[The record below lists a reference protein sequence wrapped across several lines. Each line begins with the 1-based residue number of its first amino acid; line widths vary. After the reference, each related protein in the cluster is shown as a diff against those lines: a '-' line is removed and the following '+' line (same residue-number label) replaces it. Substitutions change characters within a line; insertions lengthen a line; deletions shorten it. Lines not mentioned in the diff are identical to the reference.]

1 MYNQAVTFARP
12 FQSGLE
18 LRARRVFSARVVFE
32 NLIDLDAFKLAGC
45 VLVKR
50 TYTLISYSHGVSPFW
65 WFVAGEL
72 VNSQNATVARAMMKQ
87 TEPHPGCLVTK
98 SPIPAKVKMV
108 AITDPSLAG
117 YIRPASGCLTERYSE
132 IIFRCIRPRSAR
144 RSHIFDPA
152 SPA

>member
-117 YIRPASGCLTERYSE
+117 YIRPASGWG
-132 IIFRCIRPRSAR
+132 
-144 RSHIFDPA
+144 
-152 SPA
+152 